1 MGSLRFLH
9 LANYHSD
16 NIGNGALIA
25 GTERVLREDL
35 GRELTFIPE
44 PWADYTALNA
54 KPFDE
59 AFVARVNREADAL
72 LVGAAVTLDGRA
84 QYRHTGMRFNL
95 PLPLWDRIHKPIIF
109 YAISHRHWPLQ
120 TYHHAD
126 RLAETL
132 RYVESRPNILFSV
145 RNDGT
150 KEWLER
156 LLGFASVKVA
166 AIPDPALFVP
176 TQEAWHPELRD
187 DCLNLIISL
196 NNEDPV
202 YRYGGKIQEL
212 AWRNLRFLDQMLLT
226 RVWRHLPEWR
236 WRRRRFLTALA
247 QAVTLVAREGDLNLI
262 LCPHSSDDLAIMEE
276 FIRRLPPRLA
286 MYQVTCAGLLP
297 ESRAPYV
304 YDLYRR
310 ADLALSMR
318 IHSMSPALGLGTP
331 VITLDTDTRMTQFM
345 KTAGLADFALHIFD
359 PDLPGKVHQLIK
371 FILTNKKVIKTK
383 IQRICT
389 DMRKQT
395 RAFNQ
400 TVASLLNVAA

>member
-44 PWADYTALNA
+44 PWADYTALGA
-54 KPFDE
+54 KPFDA
-59 AFVARVNREADAL
+59 AFVERVNREADVL

-84 QYRHTGMRFNL
+84 QYGHTGMRFNL
-95 PLPLWDRIHKPIIF
+95 PLPLWERIDKPIIF

-120 TYHHAD
+120 TYHHAH

-132 RYVESRPNILFSV
+132 RYVESRPHILFSV
-145 RNDGT
+145 RHDGT
-150 KEWLER
+150 KEWLEG
-156 LLGFASVKVA
+156 LLGFASPKVA

-176 TQEAWHPELRD
+176 TEEAWHPELRED
-187 DCLNLIISL
+187 AINVVISL

-202 YRYGGKIQEL
+202 YRYGGPMQRL
-212 AWRNLRFLDQMLLT
+212 AWRGLGFLDQMLLT
-226 RVWRHLPEWR
+226 RAWRHFPEWR

-247 QAVTLVAREGDLNLI
+247 QALTQVARDWDLNLI
-262 LCPHSSDDLAIMEE
+262 LCPHSTDDLAIMEE

-297 ESRAPYV
+297 ESRSAYV

-318 IHSMSPALGLGTP
+318 IHSMSPALGLSTP
-331 VITLDTDTRMTQFM
+331 VITLDSDTRMTQFM
-345 KTAGLADFALHIFD
+345 KTAGLGDFALQIFD
-359 PDLPGKVHQLIK
+359 PDLPAKVQHLMK
-371 FILTNKKVIKTK
+371 FILTNKKELKKK
-383 IQRICT
+383 IQKICT
-389 DMRKQT
+389 NMRQQT
-395 RAFNQ
+395 KAFNQ
-400 TVASLLNVAA
+400 NVASLLNVAT